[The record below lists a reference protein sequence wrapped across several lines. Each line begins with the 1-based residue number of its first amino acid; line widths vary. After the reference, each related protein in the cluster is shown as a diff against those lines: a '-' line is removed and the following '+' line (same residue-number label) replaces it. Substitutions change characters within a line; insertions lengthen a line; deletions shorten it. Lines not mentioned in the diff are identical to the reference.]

1 MQRLEFKRRLEER
14 EKDLRLAAREIKSL
28 KIERDDL
35 RNQRDHYSALFGRL
49 NEHNAV
55 EDSTSGAEI
64 SEQSERSRQSRAAP
78 SIGPNHS
85 VHLAEFP
92 SVAGSVHS
100 ANVAAQQSVSVNT
113 RISKSVP
120 LKTCHKL
127 LVLLAIALAL
137 STTPSIIYSK
147 HGSDLGGS
155 FTLDTFMLVVVAIL
169 GSAFEAYHYP
179 HCDCWR

>member
-1 MQRLEFKRRLEER
+1 MIWTR
-14 EKDLRLAAREIKSL
+14 ISC
-28 KIERDDL
+28 RDS
-35 RNQRDHYSALFGRL
+35 NSKGGSNSTLFGRL

-64 SEQSERSRQSRAAP
+64 SEQSERSRQSRAAS

-92 SVAGSVHS
+92 SVVGSVHS
-100 ANVAAQQSVSVNT
+100 ANVATQQSVSVST
-113 RISKSVP
+113 RISKSFS

-127 LVLLAIALAL
+127 LVLLAMALAL
-137 STTPSIIYSK
+137 STTLSIIYSK
-147 HGSDLGGS
+147 YGSDLGGG
-155 FTLDTFMLVVVAIL
+155 FTLGTFKLAVVAIL